1 MYNHP
6 IDTSRIRVA
15 ILVCSRVIGGH
26 EYQVAALAQSLSSHV
41 SVSVYVNQP
50 EHVSL
55 FNALKLDI
63 HIKKDLL
70 LQPGRLVTQCLDG
83 LRRRNSIRSIVES
96 HDYVIVS
103 AGAVEAAIAVGIA
116 LRGFKPMSMYLP
128 FFYDRVAIW
137 GWIGYFYNCILAK
150 FCRLFGSIIAI
161 NRIQAKVIRAFSGV
175 PIFVVNNKIREV
187 KPPLEQGPARLVFVG
202 RLDQQKRVD
211 ELMSWLDTEANPIK
225 ELILIGEGPLRSQ
238 LEQLAKKHIYLKC
251 KFLGWRL
258 PDEQDRLIRS
268 TDILVLNSLL
278 EGEPLVVREAR
289 ARGMNIVVRNIIG
302 TRGVT
307 SPAERFSTQGQL
319 LLRLSTIANQ
329 EAKNKSTILIEQL
342 KNEESRRE
350 NQIELILSVIIA
362 QSTFNPKI

>member
-1 MYNHP
+1 MHNQT

-26 EYQVAALAQSLSSHV
+26 EYQVAALAQSLSTHV

-55 FNALKLDI
+55 FNDLKLDI

-70 LQPGRLVTQCLDG
+70 LRPGKLVTQCVDG
-83 LRRRNSIRSIVES
+83 VRRRNSIRSIVVS

-103 AGAVEAAIAVGIA
+103 AGAVEAGIAVGIA

-137 GWIGYFYNCILAK
+137 GWIGHFYNCILAK
-150 FCRLFGSIIAI
+150 SCRLFGSIITI
-161 NRIQAKVIRAFSGV
+161 NSIQAKVIRAFSGV
-175 PIFVVNNKIREV
+175 PTFVVNNKIREV
-187 KPPLEQGPARLVFVG
+187 KPPLEQGPVRLVYVG
-202 RLDQQKRVD
+202 RLDLQKRVD
-211 ELMSWLDTEANPIK
+211 ELMSWLDTEANPVK
-225 ELILIGEGPLRSQ
+225 ELILIGEGPLRPQ
-238 LEQLAKKHIYLKC
+238 LELQAEKLIYLKC
-251 KFLGWRL
+251 TFLGWRC
-258 PDEQDRLIRS
+258 PDEQDRFIRS

-289 ARGMNIVVRNIIG
+289 ARGMNIVVRNITG

-307 SPAERFSTQGQL
+307 SPAERFSTQDQL
-319 LLRLSTIANQ
+319 LLRLSTI
-329 EAKNKSTILIEQL
+329 T
-342 KNEESRRE
+342 NEEAMNYSINSTKPSKNAEVRRE
-350 NQIELILSVIIA
+350 YQIKSILLIIIS
-362 QSTFNPKI
+362 QSTLSQKF